1 VFFCVFLKKIINLKK
16 SKVMFGL
23 DLGKMLSGDGGGMG
37 GNMITNM
44 LMKQLAA
51 PGTQKMITEKIDE
64 MLSVLAQRVNCK
76 EEELSLLFKMEKIS
90 VKNENGELLLEENNE
105 GVSVQKMEKAPIIY
119 VMVGNAAKE
128 KIFLK
133 DFLAMM
139 KPE

>member
-1 VFFCVFLKKIINLKK
+1 
-16 SKVMFGL
+16 MFGL

-44 LMKQLAA
+44 LMKQLSS
-51 PGTQKMITEKIDE
+51 PGTQKMITDKIDE
-64 MLSVLAQRVNCK
+64 MLTSLSQRVNCK
-76 EEELSLLFKMEKIS
+76 KEELSLLFKMEMVP
-90 VKNENGELLLEENNE
+90 VKNEKGELLLEENKE
-105 GVSVQKMEKAPIIY
+105 GVSVQKMENSPIIY
-119 VMVGNAAKE
+119 VMVKNSAKE